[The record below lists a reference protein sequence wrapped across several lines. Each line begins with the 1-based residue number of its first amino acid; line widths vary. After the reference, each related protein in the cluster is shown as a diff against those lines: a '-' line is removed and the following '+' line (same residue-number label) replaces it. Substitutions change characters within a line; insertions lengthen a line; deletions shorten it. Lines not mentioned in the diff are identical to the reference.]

1 MLCNDREMNRLAKTK
16 LIWSLGAT
24 VLLAGA
30 VSIWVIVIHG
40 AANGDPG
47 GEVMDQL
54 TPTVSA
60 LPGYGTTA
68 LPWVSQI
75 PQSFTASYA
84 IRMEP
89 HQDSCDGIAGTRGW
103 SQVVVQAGF
112 KWTKG
117 LAALVAFMEPRLKQ
131 LGWSMMSPAG
141 IPTGATP
148 TTMVQ
153 TNQIWTRT
161 LSNGSSAE
169 VSVDPQ
175 SGSSSMWELVT
186 TGQAIGK
193 RVSGC

>member
-1 MLCNDREMNRLAKTK
+1 MNRFARKK
-16 LIWSLGAT
+16 LIWSVGAT
-24 VLLAGA
+24 VLLAAA

-47 GEVMDQL
+47 GKVMDQL

-60 LPGYGTTA
+60 LPGYGTAA
-68 LPWVSQI
+68 LPWVNQI
-75 PQSFTASYA
+75 PQSFTTSYA

-89 HQDSCDGIAGTRGW
+89 HQDSCDGIAGTQGW
-103 SQVVVQAGF
+103 SLVVVQAGF

-117 LAALVAFMEPRLKQ
+117 LRALVAFMEPRLKP
-131 LGWSMMSPAG
+131 LGWSMMGPAG

-161 LSNGSSAE
+161 ISNGSSAQ

-175 SGSSSMWELVT
+175 SGYSSMWELVT

-193 RVSGC
+193 RVNGC